1 MPGLYLHIP
10 FCKKRCLYCAFY
22 STTLHSLQGKYVDAL
37 CNELQQ
43 RRSYIKEESIS
54 TIYFG
59 GGTPSLLTGEQIG
72 KILTTIRSNY
82 AIVPDAEI
90 TIECNPDDITPPYLA
105 MLKANGFN
113 RISMGVQSLDNEQL
127 QRLGRRHTA
136 QKAKEAF
143 ALARAAGFNNISIDL
158 MFALPGSTTAEW
170 QHTLQSAIALQPE
183 HISAYNLTYEDGTPL
198 SRALQAG
205 EITEATEEENLRQ
218 FNTLITE
225 LKKAGYRHY
234 EISNFAL
241 PGRESR
247 HNSSYW
253 NDTPYLGCGAGAH
266 SYNGTARGWNVS
278 DINKYIKGINN
289 REPVFEIEE
298 LTLQERYNDT
308 VLTRLRTADGLPT
321 EWVKER
327 FGDTLYNYMMRAA
340 RKEIA
345 AGNLQST
352 ADGQLTLTEKG
363 IFVSDAVMRELIYI
377 E

>member
-22 STTLHSLQGKYVDAL
+22 STTLHSLQGEYVDAL

-43 RRSYIKEESIS
+43 RKSYIKGESIN

-59 GGTPSLLTGEQIG
+59 GGTPSLLTGEQIS

-113 RISMGVQSLDNEQL
+113 RISMGVQSLDNNQL

-143 ALARAAGFNNISIDL
+143 ALARAAGFDNISIDL

-289 REPVFEIEE
+289 GEPVFEIEE

-308 VLTRLRTADGLPT
+308 VLTRLRTADGLPA

-345 AGNLQST
+345 AGNLQAT
-352 ADGQLTLTEKG
+352 TDGRLTLTEKG
-363 IFVSDAVMRELIYI
+363 IFVSDAVIRELIYV
-377 E
+377 

>member
-59 GGTPSLLTGEQIG
+59 GGTPSLLTGEQIS

-113 RISMGVQSLDNEQL
+113 RISMGVQSLDNNQL

-136 QKAKEAF
+136 QKAKKAF

>member
-59 GGTPSLLTGEQIG
+59 GGTPSLLTGEQIS

-113 RISMGVQSLDNEQL
+113 RISMGVQSLDNNQL

-136 QKAKEAF
+136 QKAKKAF

-289 REPVFEIEE
+289 GEPVFEIEE

>member
-22 STTLHSLQGKYVDAL
+22 STTLHSLQGEYVDAL

-43 RRSYIKEESIS
+43 RKSYIKGESIN

-59 GGTPSLLTGEQIG
+59 GGTPSLLTGEQIS

-143 ALARAAGFNNISIDL
+143 ALARAAGFDNISIDL

-266 SYNGTARGWNVS
+266 SYNGTARGWNAS

-289 REPVFEIEE
+289 GEPVFEIEE

-352 ADGQLTLTEKG
+352 ADGRLTLTEKG